1 MRTLYMLMA
10 VGSLMGCGTPLGDG
24 QAPLDV
30 QSYFKDLPGWAQTHP
45 LRDEYQSSDKETDLG
60 TGVIRDRKATTTN
73 ESRQELL
80 DGVMQS
86 IQYACTTKYW
96 TLSRNPEAIAYFDLD
111 KDAIWPGALLQ
122 GKDYAE
128 GVGSLKEL
136 PIRQRAPLKLFVDL
150 LKGQTSELVSEP
162 DAASIHQ
169 AVGKIVEEAKAAG
182 TNIGGAASYTAKEF
196 SSSTQI
202 GLEVANSAK
211 FFNVASLETDF
222 RLQQS
227 NTKKTVTAYYVQ
239 RAYTASV
246 VAPQSPAAF
255 FNDQFNQ
262 AALEEQTKLGR
273 IGKDNLPVYIA
284 SVTYGRVLAFNVSA
298 QGSSTD
304 ISAYIKVGFDLSKLG
319 ADISSSLSRKAAFQ
333 RIKNTLEIKVAGT
346 GSSRSVEDAIKSGKI
361 QDYFSQPAPTD
372 SYVPISFT
380 VRNLGDGSLAK
391 VSETTNYTVR
401 ECKPVN
407 AGDVVITLLSLE
419 LLDGGGDA
427 TYIDGYGTIALAN
440 RTAWELPYSNPYRVG
455 DGTILYF
462 NDDGIKYGMKPENAT
477 YATRLVKGGPGIKI
491 VGNVKDHDH
500 NSGDDTLGD
509 YDITVQA
516 DQNIEYGRPQRVL
529 RKGTCH
535 GLFEGAHCYSALN
548 YRIDLIQ

>member
-1 MRTLYMLMA
+1 MTRLQALMA
-10 VGSLMGCGTPLGDG
+10 VGSLMGCGT
-24 QAPLDV
+24 PLDV

-60 TGVIRDRKATTTN
+60 TGVIRDRKADTTN

-80 DGVMQS
+80 NGVMQNVK
-86 IQYACTTKYW
+86 YACATNYW

-111 KDAIWPGALLQ
+111 KDVIWPGALLQ

-150 LKGQTSELVSEP
+150 LKGKTSELVSEP

-169 AVGKIVEEAKAAG
+169 AIVKIVEEAKGAG

-211 FFNVASLETDF
+211 FFNVASLESDF

-239 RAYTASV
+239 RAYTAAV

-255 FNDQFNQ
+255 FNEQFNEGV
-262 AALEEQTKLGR
+262 LEEQIKLGR

-284 SVTYGRVLAFNVSA
+284 SVTYGRVVAFNVSA

-304 ISAYIKVGFDLSKLG
+304 ISAYIKAGFNLSKLG
-319 ADISSSLSRKAAFQ
+319 ADVSGSISRKATFQ
-333 RIKNTLEIKVAGT
+333 RIKNTLEIKVAGA
-346 GSSRSVEDAIKSGKI
+346 GSSRSLEDAIKAGNI
-361 QDYFSQPAPTD
+361 QDYFSKPVPTD

-391 VSETTNYTVR
+391 VSETTNYAVR

-419 LLDGGGDA
+419 LIDGGGDSSIITA
-427 TYIDGYGTIALAN
+427 YGSIALAN
-440 RTAWELPYSNPYRVG
+440 KPAWDVPIGARFDVG
-455 DGTILYF
+455 DRTTIHF
-462 NDDGIKYGMKPENAT
+462 NESGIKYGVNPDNAT
-477 YATRLVKGGPGIKI
+477 YTTRLVAGGPGVKI
-491 VGNVKDHDH
+491 FGNVRDWDRY
-500 NSGDDTLGD
+500 NQDDDLGM
-509 YDITVQA
+509 YDITVQY
-516 DQNIEYGRPQRVL
+516 DPNTPYGRPIRVYQ
-529 RKGTCH
+529 KFGCTH
-535 GLFEGAHCYSALN
+535 VVEGNHCESALN
-548 YRIDLIQ
+548 YQIDRM